1 MYYCGIDVAKRKQ
14 AIAILDEK
22 GQLVQRPFTI
32 ENTRAGFDQLLQ
44 ALAILDGPVLIGLE
58 ATGHYWWALYDE
70 LTQHAYPVV
79 VLNAL
84 QVHAFRKS
92 GVRKVKSDRTDAV
105 WIAEFLRFSQ
115 PEPAKPTT
123 AVFLQ
128 LKDLSRFR
136 YHLSDQI
143 GDAKRKLLSVLD
155 RVFPEYETLFSSV
168 FLTTSRQ
175 LLAQAAS
182 AQELADFDLQ
192 ELTELLHTAS
202 RGRFDHARA
211 EALQTLA
218 RQSVGV
224 RFLADAAQLQVRC
237 LLAQIDLLEEQRHLV
252 DDALAQLMAQVPQHL
267 TSIPGVGPTTGA
279 ALLAE
284 IGDIQRFDA
293 PEKLVAYAGIDATVY
308 QTGQFEARQM
318 HMSKRGSPYL
328 RHALWQAASMAIMHD
343 AELRAYYDRKRQ
355 EGKAHGTAL
364 GAVCR
369 KLLTRVYIVLKE
381 NRPYETRTKRLFLRF
396 DLLTSN
402 SRSSR
407 REMPF
412 SLPER

>member
-1 MYYCGIDVAKRKQ
+1 MYYCGIDVAKRKH
-14 AIAILDEK
+14 AIALLDEN
-22 GQLVQRPFTI
+22 GQPVQRAFTI

-44 ALAILDGPVLIGLE
+44 ALAALNGPVLIGLE
-58 ATGHYWWALYDE
+58 ATGHYWWALYDD
-70 LTQHAYPVV
+70 LTHHEHRVV

-92 GVRKVKSDRTDAV
+92 GVRKVKSDRTDAI

-128 LKDLSRFR
+128 LKDVSRFR

-143 GDAKRKLLSVLD
+143 GDCKRKLLSVLD

-175 LLAQAAS
+175 LLTQAVSPQA
-182 AQELADFDLQ
+182 LADFDLQ

-202 RGRFDHARA
+202 RGRFDRA
-211 EALQTLA
+211 KADALQTLA
-218 RQSVGV
+218 KQSVGV

-237 LLAQIDLLEEQRHLV
+237 LLGQIDLLEEQRQLV

-267 TSIPGVGPTTGA
+267 TSIPGVGSTTGA

-328 RHALWQAASMAIMHD
+328 RHALWQAASMAIRYD
-343 AELRAYYDRKRQ
+343 DELRAYYDRKRQ
-355 EGKAHGTAL
+355 EGKSYGTAL

-369 KLLTRVYIVLKE
+369 KLITRVYIVLKE
-381 NRPYETRTKRLFLRF
+381 NRPYEVRTKH
-396 DLLTSN
+396 
-402 SRSSR
+402 
-407 REMPF
+407 
-412 SLPER
+412 

>member
-1 MYYCGIDVAKRKQ
+1 MYYCGIDVAKRKH
-14 AIAILDEK
+14 AIALLDEK

-44 ALAILDGPVLIGLE
+44 ALQTLGGPVLIGLE
-58 ATGHYWWALYDE
+58 ATGHYWWALYDD
-70 LTQHAYPVV
+70 LTHREHPVV

-136 YHLSDQI
+136 YHLSDQM

-155 RVFPEYETLFSSV
+155 RIFPEYETLFSSV

-175 LLAQAAS
+175 LLAHAAS
-182 AQELADFDLQ
+182 AQELADFDLH
-192 ELTELLHTAS
+192 ELTDLLQTAS
-202 RGRFDHARA
+202 RGRFDRAKA

-218 RQSVGV
+218 KQSVGV

-237 LLAQIDLLEEQRHLV
+237 LLAQMDLLEEQRQRV
-252 DDALAQLMAQVPQHL
+252 DDALAQLMDQVPQHL
-267 TSIPGVGPTTGA
+267 TSLPGVGPTTGA

-364 GAVCR
+364 GAICR

-381 NRPYETRTKRLFLRF
+381 NRPYVVRAKH
-396 DLLTSN
+396 
-402 SRSSR
+402 
-407 REMPF
+407 
-412 SLPER
+412 

>member
-1 MYYCGIDVAKRKQ
+1 MYYCGIDVAKRKH
-14 AIAILDEK
+14 AIALLDEH
-22 GQLVQRPFTI
+22 GRPVQHALTI

-44 ALAILDGPVLIGLE
+44 ALAGLNGPVLIGLE
-58 ATGHYWWALYDE
+58 ATGHYWWALYDD
-70 LTQHAYPVV
+70 LTHHEHRVV

-128 LKDLSRFR
+128 LKDVSRFR

-143 GDAKRKLLSVLD
+143 GDCKRKLLSVLD

-175 LLAQAAS
+175 LLTQAVSPQA
-182 AQELADFDLQ
+182 LADFDLH

-202 RGRFDHARA
+202 RGRFDRA
-211 EALQTLA
+211 KADALQTLA
-218 RQSVGV
+218 KQSVGV

-237 LLAQIDLLEEQRHLV
+237 LLGQIDLLEEQRQLV

-267 TSIPGVGPTTGA
+267 TSIPGVGSTTGA

-328 RHALWQAASMAIMHD
+328 RHALWQAASMAIRYD
-343 AELRAYYDRKRQ
+343 DELRAYYDRKRK
-355 EGKAHGTAL
+355 EGKPHGTAL

-369 KLLTRVYIVLKE
+369 KLITRVYIVLKE
-381 NRPYETRTKRLFLRF
+381 NRPYEVRTKH
-396 DLLTSN
+396 
-402 SRSSR
+402 
-407 REMPF
+407 
-412 SLPER
+412 

>member
-1 MYYCGIDVAKRKQ
+1 MYYCGIDVAKRKH
-14 AIAILDEK
+14 AIALLDEN
-22 GQLVQRPFTI
+22 GQPVQRAFTI

-44 ALAILDGPVLIGLE
+44 ALAALNGPVLIGLE
-58 ATGHYWWALYDE
+58 ATGHYWWALYDD
-70 LTQHAYPVV
+70 LTHHEHRVV

-105 WIAEFLRFSQ
+105 WIAEFLRFSR

-128 LKDLSRFR
+128 LKDVSRFR

-143 GDAKRKLLSVLD
+143 GDCKRKLLSVLD

-175 LLAQAAS
+175 LLTQAVSPQA
-182 AQELADFDLQ
+182 LADFDLQ

-202 RGRFDHARA
+202 RGRFDRA
-211 EALQTLA
+211 KADALQTLA
-218 RQSVGV
+218 KQSIGV

-237 LLAQIDLLEEQRHLV
+237 LLGQIDLLEEQRQLV

-267 TSIPGVGPTTGA
+267 TSIPGVGSTTGA

-328 RHALWQAASMAIMHD
+328 RHALWQAASMAIRYD
-343 AELRAYYDRKRQ
+343 DELRAYYDRKRQ
-355 EGKAHGTAL
+355 EGKSYGTAL

-369 KLLTRVYIVLKE
+369 KLITRVYIVLKE
-381 NRPYETRTKRLFLRF
+381 NRPYEVRTKH
-396 DLLTSN
+396 
-402 SRSSR
+402 
-407 REMPF
+407 
-412 SLPER
+412 

>member
-1 MYYCGIDVAKRKQ
+1 MYYCGIDIAKRKH
-14 AIAILDEK
+14 AIALVNDQ
-22 GQLVQRPFTI
+22 GQLTQRPFTI

-44 ALAILDGPVLIGLE
+44 VLAALDGPVLIGLE
-58 ATGHYWWALYDE
+58 ATGHYWWALYDD

-92 GVRKVKSDRTDAV
+92 GLRKVKSDRTDAV
-105 WIAEFLRFSQ
+105 WISEFLRFSR

-123 AVFLQ
+123 TVFLQ

-143 GDAKRKLLSVLD
+143 GDCKRKLLSVLD

-168 FLTTSRQ
+168 FLTSSRQ
-175 LLAQAAS
+175 LLARAAS
-182 AQELADFDLQ
+182 AQELAAFDLR
-192 ELTELLHTAS
+192 ELTDLLQTAS
-202 RGRFDHARA
+202 RGRFNHAKA

-218 RQSVGV
+218 QQSVGV
-224 RFLADAAQLQVRC
+224 RFLADAAQLEVRC
-237 LLAQIDLLEEQRHLV
+237 LLAQIDLLEEQRQRV
-252 DDALAQLMAQVPQHL
+252 DVALALLMDQVPQHL

-284 IGDIQRFDA
+284 IGDVQRFDA

-308 QTGQFEARQM
+308 QTGQFEARQR

-328 RHALWQAASMAIMHD
+328 RHALWQAAAMAIQHD
-343 AELRAYYDRKRQ
+343 DELRAYYDRKRK

-369 KLLTRVYIVLKE
+369 KLITRVYIVLKE
-381 NRPYETRTKRLFLRF
+381 NRPYEVRTKH
-396 DLLTSN
+396 
-402 SRSSR
+402 
-407 REMPF
+407 
-412 SLPER
+412 

>member
-1 MYYCGIDVAKRKQ
+1 MYYCGIDVAKRKH
-14 AIAILDEK
+14 AVALLDEK
-22 GQLVQRPFTI
+22 GHLVQPSFTI

-44 ALAILDGPVLIGLE
+44 ALKALDGPVLIGLE
-58 ATGHYWWALYDE
+58 ATGHYWWALYDD
-70 LTQHAYPVV
+70 LTHHEHPVV

-136 YHLSDQI
+136 YHLSDQM

-155 RVFPEYETLFSSV
+155 RIFPEYETLFSSV

-182 AQELADFDLQ
+182 AQELADFDLH
-192 ELTELLHTAS
+192 ELTDLLHTAS
-202 RGRFDHARA
+202 RGRFDRAKA

-218 RQSVGV
+218 KQSVGV

-237 LLAQIDLLEEQRHLV
+237 LLAQMDLLEEQRQRV
-252 DDALAQLMAQVPQHL
+252 DDALAQLMEQVPQHL
-267 TSIPGVGPTTGA
+267 TSLPGVGPTTGA

-369 KLLTRVYIVLKE
+369 KLITRVYIVLKE
-381 NRPYETRTKRLFLRF
+381 NRPYEVRTKH
-396 DLLTSN
+396 
-402 SRSSR
+402 
-407 REMPF
+407 
-412 SLPER
+412 

>member
-1 MYYCGIDVAKRKQ
+1 MYYCGIDVAKRKH
-14 AIAILDEK
+14 AVALLDEK

-44 ALAILDGPVLIGLE
+44 ALKALGGPVLIGLE
-58 ATGHYWWALYDE
+58 ATGHYWWALYDD
-70 LTQHAYPVV
+70 LTHHEYPVV

-105 WIAEFLRFSQ
+105 WIGEFLRFSQ

-136 YHLSDQI
+136 YHLSDQM

-155 RVFPEYETLFSSV
+155 RIFPEYETLFSSV

-182 AQELADFDLQ
+182 AQELADFDLH
-192 ELTELLHTAS
+192 ELTDLLHTAS
-202 RGRFDHARA
+202 RGRFDRAKA

-218 RQSVGV
+218 KQSVGV

-237 LLAQIDLLEEQRHLV
+237 LLAQMDLLEEQRQRV
-252 DDALAQLMAQVPQHL
+252 DDALAQLMDQVPQHL
-267 TSIPGVGPTTGA
+267 TSLPGVGPTTGA

-369 KLLTRVYIVLKE
+369 KLITRVYIVLKE
-381 NRPYETRTKRLFLRF
+381 NRPYEVRTKH
-396 DLLTSN
+396 
-402 SRSSR
+402 
-407 REMPF
+407 
-412 SLPER
+412 

>member
-14 AIAILDEK
+14 AIALLDEK

-44 ALAILDGPVLIGLE
+44 VLTALDGSVLIGLE

-70 LTQHAYPVV
+70 LTRHAYPVV

-115 PEPAKPTT
+115 PEPARPTT

-136 YHLSDQI
+136 YHLSEQI

-182 AQELADFDLQ
+182 AHELAEFDLQ

-202 RGRFDHARA
+202 RGRFDRTKA
-211 EALQTLA
+211 EALHTLA
-218 RQSVGV
+218 QQSVGV

-237 LLAQIDLLEEQRHLV
+237 LLAQIDLLDEQRRLV
-252 DDALAQLMAQVPQHL
+252 DDALAQLMEQVPQHL

-284 IGDIQRFDA
+284 IGDIRRFDA

-328 RHALWQAASMAIMHD
+328 RHALWQAASMAILHD
-343 AELRAYYDRKRQ
+343 VELRAYYDRKRQ

-369 KLLTRVYIVLKE
+369 KLLTRIYIVLKE
-381 NRPYETRTKRLFLRF
+381 ERPYRVRTQF
-396 DLLTSN
+396 
-402 SRSSR
+402 
-407 REMPF
+407 
-412 SLPER
+412 

>member
-1 MYYCGIDVAKRKQ
+1 MDYYCGIDVAKRTH
-14 AIAILDEK
+14 AIALLDEH
-22 GQLVQRPFTI
+22 GQAVQRPFTI
-32 ENTRAGFDQLLQ
+32 DNTRAGFDQLHQ
-44 ALAILDGPVLIGLE
+44 ALADLPGTGLIGLE
-58 ATGHYWWALYDE
+58 ATGHYWWALYDD
-70 LTQHAYPVV
+70 LTHHGYAVV

-115 PEPAKPTT
+115 PAPAQPSTT
-123 AVFLQ
+123 LFLQ

-143 GDAKRKLLSVLD
+143 GDCKRKLLSVLD

-168 FLTTSRQ
+168 FLTSSRQ

-182 AQELADFDLQ
+182 AHELAEFDLH

-202 RGRFDHARA
+202 RGRFDRPKA
-211 EALQTLA
+211 EALHTLA
-218 RQSVGV
+218 QHSVGV

-237 LLAQIDLLEEQRHLV
+237 LLAQIDLLEEQRDRV
-252 DDALAQLMAQVPQHL
+252 DQALAQLMNQMPQHIL
-267 TSIPGVGPTTGA
+267 SIPGVGPTTGA

-293 PEKLVAYAGIDATVY
+293 PEKLVAYAGIDAAVY

-381 NRPYETRTKRLFLRF
+381 NRPYRIR
-396 DLLTSN
+396 
-402 SRSSR
+402 
-407 REMPF
+407 PAH
-412 SLPER
+412 

>member
-1 MYYCGIDVAKRKQ
+1 
-14 AIAILDEK
+14 
-22 GQLVQRPFTI
+22 
-32 ENTRAGFDQLLQ
+32 
-44 ALAILDGPVLIGLE
+44 
-58 ATGHYWWALYDE
+58 
-70 LTQHAYPVV
+70 

-84 QVHAFRKS
+84 QIHAFRKS
-92 GVRKVKSDRTDAV
+92 GVRKVKSDRSDAV

-115 PEPAKPTT
+115 PAPAQPTT
-123 AVFLQ
+123 TLFLQ

-168 FLTTSRQ
+168 FLTSSRQ

-182 AQELADFDLQ
+182 AQELAEFDLH

-202 RGRFDHARA
+202 RGRFDRAKA
-211 EALQTLA
+211 EALHTLA
-218 RQSVGV
+218 QHSVGV

-237 LLAQIDLLEEQRHLV
+237 LLAQIDLLEEQRDRV
-252 DDALAQLMAQVPQHL
+252 DQALAQLMNQVPQHIL
-267 TSIPGVGPTTGA
+267 SIPGVGPTTGA

-293 PEKLVAYAGIDATVY
+293 PEKLVAYAGIDAAVY

-381 NRPYETRTKRLFLRF
+381 NRPYRIR
-396 DLLTSN
+396 
-402 SRSSR
+402 
-407 REMPF
+407 PAH
-412 SLPER
+412 

>member
-1 MYYCGIDVAKRKQ
+1 MYYCGIDIAKRKH
-14 AIAILDEK
+14 AIAIVNEQ
-22 GQLVQRPFTI
+22 GQLTQRPFTI

-44 ALAILDGPVLIGLE
+44 VLAALDGPVLIGLE
-58 ATGHYWWALYDE
+58 ATGHYWWALYDD

-92 GVRKVKSDRTDAV
+92 GLRKVKSDRTDAV
-105 WIAEFLRFSQ
+105 WISEFLRFSR

-123 AVFLQ
+123 TVFLQ

-143 GDAKRKLLSVLD
+143 GDSKRKLLSVLD

-168 FLTTSRQ
+168 FLTSSRQ
-175 LLAQAAS
+175 LLARAAS
-182 AQELADFDLQ
+182 AQELAAFDLR
-192 ELTELLHTAS
+192 ELTDLLQTTS
-202 RGRFDHARA
+202 RGRFNHAKA

-218 RQSVGV
+218 QQSVGV
-224 RFLADAAQLQVRC
+224 RFLADAAQLEVRC
-237 LLAQIDLLEEQRHLV
+237 LLAQIDLLEEQRQRI
-252 DDALAQLMAQVPQHL
+252 DDALAQLMDQVPQHL
-267 TSIPGVGPTTGA
+267 TSIPGVGPATGA

-308 QTGQFEARQM
+308 QTGQFEARRM

-328 RHALWQAASMAIMHD
+328 RHALWQAASMAILHD
-343 AELRAYYDRKRQ
+343 PELRAYYDRKRQ

-364 GAVCR
+364 GAICR
-369 KLLTRVYIVLKE
+369 KLITRVYIVLKE
-381 NRPYETRTKRLFLRF
+381 DRPYEVRTK
-396 DLLTSN
+396 
-402 SRSSR
+402 
-407 REMPF
+407 P
-412 SLPER
+412 

>member
-1 MYYCGIDVAKRKQ
+1 MYYCGIDVAKRKH
-14 AIAILDEK
+14 AIALLDEN
-22 GQLVQRPFTI
+22 GQPVQRAFTI

-44 ALAILDGPVLIGLE
+44 ALAALNGPVLIGLE
-58 ATGHYWWALYDE
+58 ATGHYWWALYDD
-70 LTQHAYPVV
+70 LTHHEHRVV

-105 WIAEFLRFSQ
+105 WIAEFLRFSR

-128 LKDLSRFR
+128 LKDVSRFR

-143 GDAKRKLLSVLD
+143 GDCKRKLLSVLD

-175 LLAQAAS
+175 LLTQAVSPQA
-182 AQELADFDLQ
+182 LADFDLQ

-202 RGRFDHARA
+202 RGRFDRA
-211 EALQTLA
+211 KADALQTLA
-218 RQSVGV
+218 KQSIGV

-237 LLAQIDLLEEQRHLV
+237 LLGQIDLLEEQRQLV
-252 DDALAQLMAQVPQHL
+252 DDALAQLMAQVPHHL
-267 TSIPGVGPTTGA
+267 TSIPGVGSTTGA

-328 RHALWQAASMAIMHD
+328 RHALWQAASMAIRYD
-343 AELRAYYDRKRQ
+343 DELRAYYDRKRQ
-355 EGKAHGTAL
+355 EGKSYGTAL

-369 KLLTRVYIVLKE
+369 KLITRVYIVLKE
-381 NRPYETRTKRLFLRF
+381 NRPYEVRTKH
-396 DLLTSN
+396 
-402 SRSSR
+402 
-407 REMPF
+407 
-412 SLPER
+412 

>member
-1 MYYCGIDVAKRKQ
+1 MYYCGIDVAKRRH
-14 AIAILDEK
+14 AIALLDEK

-44 ALAILDGPVLIGLE
+44 ALKALGGPVLIGLE
-58 ATGHYWWALYDE
+58 ATGHYWWALYDD
-70 LTQHAYPVV
+70 LTRHEHPVV

-92 GVRKVKSDRTDAV
+92 GVRKVKSDRTDAG

-115 PEPAKPTT
+115 PEAAKPTT

-175 LLAQAAS
+175 LLTQAAS
-182 AQELADFDLQ
+182 AQELAEFDVQ
-192 ELTELLHTAS
+192 ELTALLHTAS
-202 RGRFDHARA
+202 RGRFDRAKA
-211 EALQTLA
+211 EALHTLA
-218 RQSVGV
+218 TQSVGV

-237 LLAQIDLLEEQRHLV
+237 LLDQIDLLDEQRQRV
-252 DDALAQLMAQVPQHL
+252 DDALAQLMDQVPQHL
-267 TSIPGVGPTTGA
+267 TSLPGVGPTTGA

-328 RHALWQAASMAIMHD
+328 RHALWQAASMAILHD

-369 KLLTRVYIVLKE
+369 KLITRVYIVLKE
-381 NRPYETRTKRLFLRF
+381 NRPYEVRTAR
-396 DLLTSN
+396 
-402 SRSSR
+402 
-407 REMPF
+407 
-412 SLPER
+412 

>member
-1 MYYCGIDVAKRKQ
+1 MYYCGIDVAKRKH
-14 AIAILDEK
+14 AVALLDEK

-44 ALAILDGPVLIGLE
+44 ALKALGGPVLIGLE
-58 ATGHYWWALYDE
+58 ATGHYWWALYDD
-70 LTQHAYPVV
+70 LTHHEYSVV

-115 PEPAKPTT
+115 PAPAKPIT

-155 RVFPEYETLFSSV
+155 RIFPEYETLFSSV
-168 FLTTSRQ
+168 FLTSSRQ
-175 LLAQAAS
+175 LWAQAAS
-182 AQELADFDLQ
+182 AQELADFDLH

-202 RGRFDHARA
+202 RGRFDRAKA
-211 EALQTLA
+211 EALQTVA
-218 RQSVGV
+218 KQSVGV

-237 LLAQIDLLEEQRHLV
+237 LLAQMDLLEEQRQRV
-252 DDALAQLMAQVPQHL
+252 DDALAQLMDQVPQQL
-267 TSIPGVGPTTGA
+267 TSLPGVGPTTGA

-284 IGDIQRFDA
+284 IGDIHRFDA
-293 PEKLVAYAGIDATVY
+293 PEKLVAYAGIDAPVY

-328 RHALWQAASMAIMHD
+328 RHALWQAASMAIVHD
-343 AELRAYYDRKRQ
+343 DELRAYYDRKRK

-369 KLLTRVYIVLKE
+369 KLITRVYIVLQE
-381 NRPYETRTKRLFLRF
+381 NRPYEVRTKH
-396 DLLTSN
+396 
-402 SRSSR
+402 
-407 REMPF
+407 
-412 SLPER
+412 

>member
-1 MYYCGIDVAKRKQ
+1 MYYCGIDVAKRKH
-14 AIAILDEK
+14 AIAFLDEK

-32 ENTRAGFDQLLQ
+32 ENTRAGFDQLRQ
-44 ALAILDGPVLIGLE
+44 ALVTLDGQILIGLE

-70 LTQHAYPVV
+70 LTQQAYPVV

-84 QVHAFRKS
+84 QVHAFRQS

-115 PEPAKPTT
+115 PEPAQPTT
-123 AVFLQ
+123 TLFLQ

-168 FLTTSRQ
+168 FLTSSRQ

-182 AQELADFDLQ
+182 AQELAEFDLH

-202 RGRFDHARA
+202 RGRFDRAKA
-211 EALQTLA
+211 EALHTLA
-218 RQSVGV
+218 QHSVGV

-237 LLAQIDLLEEQRHLV
+237 LLAQIDLLEEQRDRV
-252 DDALAQLMAQVPQHL
+252 DQALAQLMNQVPQHIL
-267 TSIPGVGPTTGA
+267 SIPGVGPTTGA

-293 PEKLVAYAGIDATVY
+293 PEKLVAYAGIDAAVY

-381 NRPYETRTKRLFLRF
+381 NRPYRIR
-396 DLLTSN
+396 
-402 SRSSR
+402 
-407 REMPF
+407 PAH
-412 SLPER
+412 

>member
-1 MYYCGIDVAKRKQ
+1 MYYCGIDVAKRKH
-14 AIAILDEK
+14 AIALLDEH
-22 GQLVQRPFTI
+22 GRPVQHAFTI

-44 ALAILDGPVLIGLE
+44 ALAALNGPVLIGLE
-58 ATGHYWWALYDE
+58 ATGHYWWALYDD
-70 LTQHAYPVV
+70 LTQHEHRVV

-105 WIAEFLRFSQ
+105 WIAEFLRFSR

-128 LKDLSRFR
+128 LKDVSRFR
-136 YHLSDQI
+136 YHLSEQI
-143 GDAKRKLLSVLD
+143 GDCKRKLLSVLD

-175 LLAQAAS
+175 LLTQAVSPQA
-182 AQELADFDLQ
+182 LADFDLQ

-202 RGRFDHARA
+202 RGRFDRA
-211 EALQTLA
+211 KADALQTLA
-218 RQSVGV
+218 KQSVGV

-237 LLAQIDLLEEQRHLV
+237 LLGQIDLLEEQRQLV

-267 TSIPGVGPTTGA
+267 TSIPGVGSTTGA

-328 RHALWQAASMAIMHD
+328 RHALWQAASMAIRYD
-343 AELRAYYDRKRQ
+343 DELRAYYDRKRQ
-355 EGKAHGTAL
+355 EGKPHGTAL

-369 KLLTRVYIVLKE
+369 KLLTRIYIVLEE
-381 NRPYETRTKRLFLRF
+381 NRPYEVRTQH
-396 DLLTSN
+396 
-402 SRSSR
+402 
-407 REMPF
+407 
-412 SLPER
+412 

>member
-1 MYYCGIDVAKRKQ
+1 MYYCGIDVAKRKH
-14 AIAILDEK
+14 AIALLDEH
-22 GQLVQRPFTI
+22 GRPVQHAFTI

-44 ALAILDGPVLIGLE
+44 ALAALNGPVLIGLE
-58 ATGHYWWALYDE
+58 ATGHYWWALYDD
-70 LTQHAYPVV
+70 LTHHEHRVV

-105 WIAEFLRFSQ
+105 WIAEFLRFSR

-128 LKDLSRFR
+128 LKDVSRFR

-143 GDAKRKLLSVLD
+143 GDCKRKLLSVLD

-175 LLAQAAS
+175 LLTQAVSPQA
-182 AQELADFDLQ
+182 LADFDLQ

-202 RGRFDHARA
+202 RGRFDRA
-211 EALQTLA
+211 KADALQTLA
-218 RQSVGV
+218 KQSVGV

-237 LLAQIDLLEEQRHLV
+237 LLGQIDLLEEQRQLV

-267 TSIPGVGPTTGA
+267 TSIPGVGSTTGA

-328 RHALWQAASMAIMHD
+328 RHALWQAASMAIRYD
-343 AELRAYYDRKRQ
+343 DELRAYYDRKRQ
-355 EGKAHGTAL
+355 EGKSYGTAL

-369 KLLTRVYIVLKE
+369 KLITRVYIVLKE
-381 NRPYETRTKRLFLRF
+381 NRPYEVRTKH
-396 DLLTSN
+396 
-402 SRSSR
+402 
-407 REMPF
+407 
-412 SLPER
+412 

>member
-1 MYYCGIDVAKRKQ
+1 MYYCGIDVAKRKHAV
-14 AIAILDEK
+14 AIQDEH
-22 GQLVQRPFTI
+22 GQPVQRPFTI

-44 ALAILDGPVLIGLE
+44 ALAALKSPVLIGLE
-58 ATGHYWWALYDE
+58 ATGHYWWALYDD
-70 LTQHAYPVV
+70 LTHHEHPVV

-92 GVRKVKSDRTDAV
+92 GVRKVKSDRTDAG

-115 PEPAKPTT
+115 PAPAKPTT
-123 AVFLQ
+123 ALFLQ

-143 GDAKRKLLSVLD
+143 GDCKRKLLSVLD

-168 FLTTSRQ
+168 FLSSSRQ
-175 LLAQAAS
+175 LLAKAAS
-182 AQELADFDLQ
+182 AQELAAFD
-192 ELTELLHTAS
+192 LTELAELLQSAS
-202 RGRFDHARA
+202 RGRFDRTKA
-211 EALQTLA
+211 EAIQTLA
-218 RQSVGV
+218 QQSVGV
-224 RFLADAAQLQVRC
+224 SFLADAAQLEVRC
-237 LLAQIDLLEEQRHLV
+237 LLAQIDLLEDQRDQV
-252 DDALAQLMAQVPQHL
+252 DLALAQLMEQVPQHL

-328 RHALWQAASMAIMHD
+328 RHALWQAASMAIQYD
-343 AELRAYYDRKRQ
+343 EELRAYYDRKRK

-369 KLLTRVYIVLKE
+369 KLITRVYIVLKE
-381 NRPYETRTKRLFLRF
+381 NRPYEVRTKH
-396 DLLTSN
+396 
-402 SRSSR
+402 
-407 REMPF
+407 
-412 SLPER
+412 

>member
-1 MYYCGIDVAKRKQ
+1 MYYCGIDVAKRKH
-14 AIAILDEK
+14 AIALLDEN
-22 GQLVQRPFTI
+22 GQPVQRAFSI

-44 ALAILDGPVLIGLE
+44 ALAALNGPVLIGLE
-58 ATGHYWWALYDE
+58 ATGHYWWALYDD
-70 LTQHAYPVV
+70 LTHHEHRVV

-105 WIAEFLRFSQ
+105 WIAEFLRFSR

-128 LKDLSRFR
+128 LKDVSRFR

-143 GDAKRKLLSVLD
+143 GDCKRKLLSVLD

-175 LLAQAAS
+175 LLTQAVSPQA
-182 AQELADFDLQ
+182 LADFDLQ

-202 RGRFDHARA
+202 RGRFDRA
-211 EALQTLA
+211 KADALQTLA
-218 RQSVGV
+218 KQSVGV

-237 LLAQIDLLEEQRHLV
+237 LLGQIDLLEEQRQLV

-267 TSIPGVGPTTGA
+267 TSIPGVGSTTGA

-328 RHALWQAASMAIMHD
+328 RHALWQAASMAIRYD
-343 AELRAYYDRKRQ
+343 DELRAYYDRKRQ
-355 EGKAHGTAL
+355 EGKSYGTAL

-369 KLLTRVYIVLKE
+369 KLITRVYIVLKE
-381 NRPYETRTKRLFLRF
+381 NRPYEVRTKH
-396 DLLTSN
+396 
-402 SRSSR
+402 
-407 REMPF
+407 
-412 SLPER
+412 

>member
-1 MYYCGIDVAKRKQ
+1 
-14 AIAILDEK
+14 
-22 GQLVQRPFTI
+22 
-32 ENTRAGFDQLLQ
+32 
-44 ALAILDGPVLIGLE
+44 
-58 ATGHYWWALYDE
+58 
-70 LTQHAYPVV
+70 V

-92 GVRKVKSDRTDAV
+92 GVRKVKSDRTDAI

-128 LKDLSRFR
+128 LKDVSRFR

-143 GDAKRKLLSVLD
+143 GDCKRKLLSVLD

-175 LLAQAAS
+175 LLTQAVSPQA
-182 AQELADFDLQ
+182 LADFDLQ

-202 RGRFDHARA
+202 RGRFDRA
-211 EALQTLA
+211 KADALQTLA
-218 RQSVGV
+218 KQSVGV

-237 LLAQIDLLEEQRHLV
+237 LLGQIDLLEEQRQLV

-267 TSIPGVGPTTGA
+267 TSIPGVGSTTGA

-328 RHALWQAASMAIMHD
+328 RHALWQAASMAIRYD
-343 AELRAYYDRKRQ
+343 DELRAYYDRKRK
-355 EGKAHGTAL
+355 EGKPHGTAL

-369 KLLTRVYIVLKE
+369 KLITRVYIVLKE
-381 NRPYETRTKRLFLRF
+381 NRPYEVRTQH
-396 DLLTSN
+396 
-402 SRSSR
+402 
-407 REMPF
+407 
-412 SLPER
+412 